1 MGAAT
6 NLTKD
11 AAPVCGKFGGI
22 SPIAEFAAVS
32 VINIVENV
40 VIRIVVLTAN
50 IVIVVVVL
58 IAAIVIV
65 IVVLT
70 AAAVIVVVPVVS
82 VVTVGEP
89 IRSSPPCTMVIV
101 EVLRPGDG
109 NV

>member
-1 MGAAT
+1 M
-6 NLTKD
+6 
-11 AAPVCGKFGGI
+11 V
-22 SPIAEFAAVS
+22 V
-32 VINIVENV
+32 VRNV

-58 IAAIVIV
+58 TGGIIIV

-89 IRSSPPCTMVIV
+89 IRSSPPCTTVTV
-101 EVLRPGDG
+101 EVLRPSDG